1 MSTAARSEAHAAAS
15 EEPSAAACGE
25 PDALAVRLSALAAPT
40 ATAGWRVRRASSA
53 DVAQVA
59 ASVAELLVELGGAPG
74 DPGAMEDTTRTLIEE
89 PQAGGIVVAES
100 EGTLI
105 GVLAASWQSAIH
117 VPGRYGLIQDLW
129 VHPSWRSNAIGAGL
143 LAALAELARE
153 AEIDRLEVGLP
164 RASFA
169 GVEATEAFYR
179 RNGFALVGARMRTVL
194 R

>member
-1 MSTAARSEAHAAAS
+1 MSTAARSEAHAAAN
-15 EEPSAAACGE
+15 EEAGAGAGGE
-25 PDALAVRLSALAAPT
+25 PDALAVRLSALGAPT

-59 ASVAELLVELGGAPG
+59 GAVAELLVELGGAPG
-74 DPGAMEDTTRTLIEE
+74 ERAAMEDTTRTLIEE
-89 PQAGGIVVAES
+89 PRAGGIVVAEW